1 MVTAMTKSPKKST
14 KSHLPAM
21 PIREGTPRLV
31 ACCNHLVGLWVMAIY
46 SSKDKVQQ
54 RGHFP
59 LPLGTYTRLLL
70 LDAT

>member
-1 MVTAMTKSPKKST
+1 MVTAMTKSPKRST

-21 PIREGTPRLV
+21 PIREGTSRRI

-54 RGHFP
+54 RDTFLFP
-59 LPLGTYTRLLL
+59 LGPTQGCCY
-70 LDAT
+70 